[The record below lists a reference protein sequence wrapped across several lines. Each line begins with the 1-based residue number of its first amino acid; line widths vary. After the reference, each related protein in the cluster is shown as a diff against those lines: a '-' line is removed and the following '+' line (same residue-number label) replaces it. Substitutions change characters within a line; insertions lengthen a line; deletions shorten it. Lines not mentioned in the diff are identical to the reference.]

1 MPGFYIV
8 ATLAFNE
15 LIQFIKTLNMRSKI
29 WRRFLKEEPTLVN
42 FPSVKKMI
50 PRHLFPENL
59 PNVTAATE
67 AFVQRYSIKKVFLR
81 MLQNLQANTCAGVS
95 F

>member
-1 MPGFYIV
+1 MV
-8 ATLAFNE
+8 NLAFNE
-15 LIQFIKTLNMRSKI
+15 LIQFIKTFNMRSKI

-67 AFVQRYSIKKVFLR
+67 AICPEVFCKK
-81 MLQNLQANTCAGVS
+81 GVLKNVAKFTS
-95 F
+95 KHLCWSLF